1 MKNPIYQRTDTSP
14 ESQPLSTTSVLPLI
28 PMTPIASHQ
37 GFFDP
42 APHATN
48 HFYSTSLSLN

>member
-28 PMTPIASHQ
+28 PMTPIASL
-37 GFFDP
+37 P
-42 APHATN
+42 IRV
-48 HFYSTSLSLN
+48 SLIQHPMPQTTFTLLLCP